1 MSDKTEPLKVALIGA
16 GTVGSEV
23 AKLLLTQREEFAQ
36 RAGREIELAGV
47 AVRNASKE
55 RPGIPSELLTE
66 DTVGL
71 VSRDDID
78 IVVELMGGVEQ
89 TKSLVMKAI
98 EGGKSV
104 VTGNKAL
111 LSTYGDEIFAASDK
125 AGVDVYFEAAVAG
138 AIPIIRPL
146 RDSLVG
152 DTITKVAGIVNGTTN
167 YILDKMTTEGMEYQT
182 ALKQAQE
189 LGYAEEDPTADVGGA
204 DAAAKA
210 AILASL
216 AFRTPV
222 GISDVYCEGVTKI
235 TQTEISAAKSAN
247 CVVKLLAMAEL
258 INGEVHV
265 RVHPVMLSKSHPLAS
280 IAGAYNAIM
289 VEAESADKLMFMGPG
304 AGGAPTASA
313 VVGDL
318 VTVARNK
325 VAGISQPVLAGF
337 KKLPLANMDSTR
349 CHYHLTLDVTDQAGV
364 LASVAA
370 TLAKH
375 NVSVYSLEQTA
386 GNGSSGNHATVGLMT
401 HEAVE
406 ADIRACMKELRDSEF
421 VSNDI
426 SFIRVGS

>member
-1 MSDKTEPLKVALIGA
+1 MGEKSKPLKVALVGA

-23 AKLLLTQREEFAQ
+23 ARLLLTQREEFAH

-47 AVRNASKE
+47 AVRNVSKE
-55 RPGIPSELLTE
+55 RPGIPSELLTD
-66 DTVGL
+66 DTMGL
-71 VSRDDID
+71 VSRKDID
-78 IVVELMGGVEQ
+78 IVVELMGGVDE
-89 TKSLVMKAI
+89 TKGLIMKAI
-98 EGGKSV
+98 ETGKSV

-111 LSTYGDEIFAASDK
+111 LSAFGEEIFSASNK

-152 DTITKVAGIVNGTTN
+152 DKITKVAGIVNGTTN
-167 YILDKMTTEGMEYQT
+167 YILDKMTTEGMEYET

-189 LGYAEEDPTADVGGA
+189 LGYAEQDPTADVGGA

-222 GISDVYCEGVTKI
+222 NISDVYCEGITKI
-235 TQTEISAAKSAN
+235 TQTEISAAHAAN

-258 INGEVHV
+258 IDGEVHV
-265 RVHPVMLSKSHPLAS
+265 RVHPVMLPKSHPLAS

-289 VEAESADKLMFMGPG
+289 VEAEAADKLMFMGPG

-318 VTVARNK
+318 VTVARNR
-325 VAGISQPVLAGF
+325 VAGISLPVLAGF
-337 KKLPLANMDSTR
+337 KKLPIAKMGSTR
-349 CHYHLTLDVTDQAGV
+349 CHYQLTLDLTDEAGV
-364 LASVAA
+364 LASVAT

-375 NVSVYSLEQTA
+375 NVSVYSLEQVA
-386 GNGSSGNHATVGLMT
+386 VDESGDHASVGLMT
-401 HEAVE
+401 HEALEDDVL
-406 ADIRACMKELRDSEF
+406 ACMKELRDSDY
-421 VSNDI
+421 VSNNI

>member
-1 MSDKTEPLKVALIGA
+1 MGEKSKPLKVALVGA

-23 AKLLLTQREEFAQ
+23 ARLLLTQREEFAR

-47 AVRNASKE
+47 AVRNVSKE
-55 RPGIPSELLTE
+55 RPGIPSELLTD
-66 DTVGL
+66 DTMGL
-71 VSRDDID
+71 VSRKDID
-78 IVVELMGGVEQ
+78 IVVELMGGVDE
-89 TKSLVMKAI
+89 TKGLIMKAI
-98 EGGKSV
+98 ETGKSV

-111 LSTYGDEIFAASDK
+111 LSAFGEEIFSASNK

-152 DTITKVAGIVNGTTN
+152 DKITKVAGIVNGTTN
-167 YILDKMTTEGMEYQT
+167 YILDKMTTEGMEYET

-189 LGYAEEDPTADVGGA
+189 LGYAEQDPTADVGGA

-222 GISDVYCEGVTKI
+222 NISDVYCEGITKI
-235 TQTEISAAKSAN
+235 TQTEISAAHAAN

-258 INGEVHV
+258 IDGEVHV
-265 RVHPVMLSKSHPLAS
+265 RVHPVMLPKSHPLAS

-289 VEAESADKLMFMGPG
+289 VEAEAADKLMFMGPG

-318 VTVARNK
+318 VTVARNR
-325 VAGISQPVLAGF
+325 VAGISLPVLAGF
-337 KKLPLANMDSTR
+337 KKLPIAKMGSTR
-349 CHYHLTLDVTDQAGV
+349 CHYQLTLDLTDEAGV
-364 LASVAA
+364 LASVAT

-375 NVSVYSLEQTA
+375 NVSVYSLEQVA
-386 GNGSSGNHATVGLMT
+386 VDESGDHASVGLMT
-401 HEAVE
+401 HEALE
-406 ADIRACMKELRDSEF
+406 ADALACMKELRDSDY
-421 VSNDI
+421 VSNNI

>member
-1 MSDKTEPLKVALIGA
+1 MGEKSKPLKVALVGA

-23 AKLLLTQREEFAQ
+23 ARLLLTQREEFAR

-47 AVRNASKE
+47 AVRNVSKE
-55 RPGIPSELLTE
+55 RPGIPSELLTD
-66 DTVGL
+66 DTMGL
-71 VSRDDID
+71 VSRKDID
-78 IVVELMGGVEQ
+78 IVVELMGGVDE
-89 TKSLVMKAI
+89 TKGLIMKAI
-98 EGGKSV
+98 ETGKSV

-111 LSTYGDEIFAASDK
+111 LSAFGEEIFSASNK

-152 DTITKVAGIVNGTTN
+152 DKITKVAGIVNGTTN
-167 YILDKMTTEGMEYQT
+167 YILDKMTTEGMEYET

-189 LGYAEEDPTADVGGA
+189 LGYAEQDPTADVGGA

-222 GISDVYCEGVTKI
+222 NISDVYCEGITKI
-235 TQTEISAAKSAN
+235 TQTEISAAHAAN

-258 INGEVHV
+258 IDGEVHV
-265 RVHPVMLSKSHPLAS
+265 RVHPVMLPKSHPLAS

-289 VEAESADKLMFMGPG
+289 VEAEAADKLMFMGPG

-318 VTVARNK
+318 VTVARNR
-325 VAGISQPVLAGF
+325 VAGISLPVLAGF
-337 KKLPLANMDSTR
+337 KKLPIAKMGSTR
-349 CHYHLTLDVTDQAGV
+349 CHYQLTLDLTDEAGV
-364 LASVAA
+364 LASVAT

-375 NVSVYSLEQTA
+375 NVSVYSLEQVA
-386 GNGSSGNHATVGLMT
+386 VDESGDHASVGLMT
-401 HEAVE
+401 HEALEDDVL
-406 ADIRACMKELRDSEF
+406 ACMKELRDSDY
-421 VSNDI
+421 VSNNI

>member
-1 MSDKTEPLKVALIGA
+1 MGEKSKPLKVALVGA

-23 AKLLLTQREEFAQ
+23 ARLLLTQCEEFAR

-47 AVRNASKE
+47 AVRNVSKE
-55 RPGIPSELLTE
+55 RPGIPSELLTD
-66 DTVGL
+66 DTMGL
-71 VSRDDID
+71 VSRKDID
-78 IVVELMGGVEQ
+78 IVVELMGGVDE
-89 TKSLVMKAI
+89 TKGLIMKAI
-98 EGGKSV
+98 ETGKSV

-111 LSTYGDEIFAASDK
+111 LSAFGEEIFSASNK

-152 DTITKVAGIVNGTTN
+152 DKITKVAGIVNGTTN
-167 YILDKMTTEGMEYQT
+167 YILDKMTTEGMEYET

-189 LGYAEEDPTADVGGA
+189 LGYAEQDPTADVGGA

-222 GISDVYCEGVTKI
+222 NISDVYCEGITKI
-235 TQTEISAAKSAN
+235 TQTEISAAHAAN

-258 INGEVHV
+258 IDGEVHV
-265 RVHPVMLSKSHPLAS
+265 RVHPVMLPKSHPLAS

-289 VEAESADKLMFMGPG
+289 VEAEAADKLMFMGPG

-318 VTVARNK
+318 VTVARNR
-325 VAGISQPVLAGF
+325 VAGISLPVLAGF
-337 KKLPLANMDSTR
+337 KKLPIAKMGSTR
-349 CHYHLTLDVTDQAGV
+349 CHYQLTLDLTDEAGV
-364 LASVAA
+364 LASVAT

-375 NVSVYSLEQTA
+375 NVSVYSLEQVA
-386 GNGSSGNHATVGLMT
+386 VDESGDHASVGLMT
-401 HEAVE
+401 HEALE
-406 ADIRACMKELRDSEF
+406 ADVLACMKELRDSDY
-421 VSNDI
+421 VSNNI

>member
-1 MSDKTEPLKVALIGA
+1 MGEKSKPLKVALVGA

-23 AKLLLTQREEFAQ
+23 ARLLLTQREEFAR

-47 AVRNASKE
+47 AVRNVSKE
-55 RPGIPSELLTE
+55 RPGIPSELLTD
-66 DTVGL
+66 DTMGL
-71 VSRDDID
+71 VSRKDID
-78 IVVELMGGVEQ
+78 IVVELMGGVDE
-89 TKSLVMKAI
+89 TKGLIMKAI
-98 EGGKSV
+98 ETGKSV

-111 LSTYGDEIFAASDK
+111 LSAFGEEIFSASNK

-152 DTITKVAGIVNGTTN
+152 DKITKVAGIVNGTTN
-167 YILDKMTTEGMEYQT
+167 YILDKMTTEGMEYET

-189 LGYAEEDPTADVGGA
+189 LGYAEQDPTADVGGA

-222 GISDVYCEGVTKI
+222 NISDVYCEGITKI
-235 TQTEISAAKSAN
+235 TQTEISAAHAAN

-258 INGEVHV
+258 IDGEVHV
-265 RVHPVMLSKSHPLAS
+265 RVHPVMLPKSHPLAS

-289 VEAESADKLMFMGPG
+289 VEAEAADKLMFMGPG
-304 AGGAPTASA
+304 AGGVPTASA

-318 VTVARNK
+318 VTVARNR
-325 VAGISQPVLAGF
+325 VAGISLPVLAGF
-337 KKLPLANMDSTR
+337 KKLPIAKMGSTR
-349 CHYHLTLDVTDQAGV
+349 CHYQLTLDLTDEAGV
-364 LASVAA
+364 LASVAT

-375 NVSVYSLEQTA
+375 NVSVYSLEQVA
-386 GNGSSGNHATVGLMT
+386 VDESGDHASVGLMT
-401 HEAVE
+401 HEALE
-406 ADIRACMKELRDSEF
+406 ADVLACMKELRDSDY
-421 VSNDI
+421 VSNNI

>member
-1 MSDKTEPLKVALIGA
+1 MGEKSKPLKVALVGA

-23 AKLLLTQREEFAQ
+23 ARLLLTQREEFAR

-47 AVRNASKE
+47 AVRNVSKE
-55 RPGIPSELLTE
+55 RPGIPSELLTD
-66 DTVGL
+66 DTMGL
-71 VSRDDID
+71 VSRKDID
-78 IVVELMGGVEQ
+78 IVVELMGGVDE
-89 TKSLVMKAI
+89 TKGLIMKAI
-98 EGGKSV
+98 ETGKSV

-111 LSTYGDEIFAASDK
+111 LSAFGEEIFSASNK

-152 DTITKVAGIVNGTTN
+152 DKITKVAGIVNGTTN
-167 YILDKMTTEGMEYQT
+167 YILDKMTTEGMEYET

-189 LGYAEEDPTADVGGA
+189 LGYAEQDPTADVGGA

-222 GISDVYCEGVTKI
+222 NISDVYCEGITKI
-235 TQTEISAAKSAN
+235 TQTEISAAHAAN

-258 INGEVHV
+258 IDGEVHV
-265 RVHPVMLSKSHPLAS
+265 RVHPVMLPKSHPLAS

-289 VEAESADKLMFMGPG
+289 VEAEAADKLMFMGPG

-318 VTVARNK
+318 VTVARNR
-325 VAGISQPVLAGF
+325 VAGISLPVLAGF
-337 KKLPLANMDSTR
+337 KKLPIAKMCSTR
-349 CHYHLTLDVTDQAGV
+349 CHYQLTLDLTDEAGV
-364 LASVAA
+364 LASVAT

-375 NVSVYSLEQTA
+375 NVSVYSLEQVA
-386 GNGSSGNHATVGLMT
+386 VDESGDHASVGLMT
-401 HEAVE
+401 HEALEDDVL
-406 ADIRACMKELRDSEF
+406 ACMKELRDSDY
-421 VSNDI
+421 VSNNI

>member
-1 MSDKTEPLKVALIGA
+1 MGEKSKPLKVALVGA

-23 AKLLLTQREEFAQ
+23 ARLLLTQREEFAR

-47 AVRNASKE
+47 AVRNVSKE
-55 RPGIPSELLTE
+55 RPGIPSELLTD
-66 DTVGL
+66 DTMGL
-71 VSRDDID
+71 VSRKDID
-78 IVVELMGGVEQ
+78 IVVELMGGVDE
-89 TKSLVMKAI
+89 TKGLIMKAI
-98 EGGKSV
+98 ETGKSV

-111 LSTYGDEIFAASDK
+111 LSAFGEEIFSASNK

-152 DTITKVAGIVNGTTN
+152 DKITKVAGIVNGTTN
-167 YILDKMTTEGMEYQT
+167 YILDKMTTEGMEYET

-189 LGYAEEDPTADVGGA
+189 LGYAEQDPTADVGGA

-222 GISDVYCEGVTKI
+222 NISDVYCEGITKI
-235 TQTEISAAKSAN
+235 TQTEISAAHAAN

-258 INGEVHV
+258 IDGEVHV
-265 RVHPVMLSKSHPLAS
+265 RVHPVMLPKSHPLAS

-289 VEAESADKLMFMGPG
+289 VEAEAADKLMFMGPG

-318 VTVARNK
+318 VTVARNR
-325 VAGISQPVLAGF
+325 VAGISLPVLAGF
-337 KKLPLANMDSTR
+337 KKLPIAKMGSTR
-349 CHYHLTLDVTDQAGV
+349 CHYQLTLDLTDEAGV
-364 LASVAA
+364 LASVAT

-375 NVSVYSLEQTA
+375 NVSVYSLEQVA
-386 GNGSSGNHATVGLMT
+386 VDESGDHASVGLMT
-401 HEAVE
+401 HEALE
-406 ADIRACMKELRDSEF
+406 ADVLACMKELRDSDY
-421 VSNDI
+421 VSNNI

>member
-1 MSDKTEPLKVALIGA
+1 MGEKSKPLKVALVGA

-23 AKLLLTQREEFAQ
+23 ARLLLTQREEFAR

-47 AVRNASKE
+47 AVRNVSKE
-55 RPGIPSELLTE
+55 RPGIPSELLTD
-66 DTVGL
+66 DTMGL
-71 VSRDDID
+71 VSRKDID
-78 IVVELMGGVEQ
+78 IVVELMGGVDE
-89 TKSLVMKAI
+89 TKGLIMKAI
-98 EGGKSV
+98 ETGKSV

-111 LSTYGDEIFAASDK
+111 LSAFGEEIFSASNK

-152 DTITKVAGIVNGTTN
+152 DKITKVAGIVNGTTN
-167 YILDKMTTEGMEYQT
+167 YILDKMTTEGMEYET

-189 LGYAEEDPTADVGGA
+189 LGYAEQDPTADVGGA

-222 GISDVYCEGVTKI
+222 NISDVYCEGITKI
-235 TQTEISAAKSAN
+235 TQTEISAAHAAN

-258 INGEVHV
+258 IDGEVHV
-265 RVHPVMLSKSHPLAS
+265 RVHPVMLPKSHPLES
-280 IAGAYNAIM
+280 IAGAYNSIM
-289 VEAESADKLMFMGPG
+289 VEAEAADKLMFMGPG

-318 VTVARNK
+318 VTVARNR
-325 VAGISQPVLAGF
+325 VAGISLPVLAGF
-337 KKLPLANMDSTR
+337 KKLPIAKMGSTR
-349 CHYHLTLDVTDQAGV
+349 CHYQLTLDLTDEAGV
-364 LASVAA
+364 LASVAT

-375 NVSVYSLEQTA
+375 NVSVYSLEQVA
-386 GNGSSGNHATVGLMT
+386 VDESGDHASVGLMT
-401 HEAVE
+401 HEALE
-406 ADIRACMKELRDSEF
+406 ADVLACMKELRDSDY
-421 VSNDI
+421 VSNNI

>member
-1 MSDKTEPLKVALIGA
+1 MGEKSKPLKVALVGA

-23 AKLLLTQREEFAQ
+23 ARLLLTQREEFAR

-47 AVRNASKE
+47 AVRNVSKE
-55 RPGIPSELLTE
+55 RPGIPSELLTD
-66 DTVGL
+66 DTMGL
-71 VSRDDID
+71 VSRKDID
-78 IVVELMGGVEQ
+78 IVVELMGGVDE
-89 TKSLVMKAI
+89 TKGLIMKAI
-98 EGGKSV
+98 ETGKSV

-111 LSTYGDEIFAASDK
+111 LSAFGEEIFSVSNK

-152 DTITKVAGIVNGTTN
+152 DKITKVAGIVNGTTN
-167 YILDKMTTEGMEYQT
+167 YILDKMTTEGMEYET

-189 LGYAEEDPTADVGGA
+189 LGYAEQDPTADVGGA

-222 GISDVYCEGVTKI
+222 NISDVYCEGITKI
-235 TQTEISAAKSAN
+235 TQTEISAAHAAN

-258 INGEVHV
+258 IDGEVHV
-265 RVHPVMLSKSHPLAS
+265 RVHPVMLPKSHPLAS

-289 VEAESADKLMFMGPG
+289 VEAEAADKLMFMGPG

-318 VTVARNK
+318 VTVARNR
-325 VAGISQPVLAGF
+325 VAGISLPVLAGF
-337 KKLPLANMDSTR
+337 KKLPIAKMGSTR
-349 CHYHLTLDVTDQAGV
+349 CHYQLTLDLTDEAGV
-364 LASVAA
+364 LASVAT

-375 NVSVYSLEQTA
+375 NVSVYSLEQVA
-386 GNGSSGNHATVGLMT
+386 VDESGDHASVGLMT
-401 HEAVE
+401 HEALE
-406 ADIRACMKELRDSEF
+406 ADVLACMKELRDSDY
-421 VSNDI
+421 VSNNI

>member
-1 MSDKTEPLKVALIGA
+1 MGEKSKPLKVALVGA

-23 AKLLLTQREEFAQ
+23 ARLLLTQREEFAR

-47 AVRNASKE
+47 AVRNVSKE
-55 RPGIPSELLTE
+55 RPGIPSELLTD
-66 DTVGL
+66 DTMGL
-71 VSRDDID
+71 VSRKDID
-78 IVVELMGGVEQ
+78 IVVELMGGVDE
-89 TKSLVMKAI
+89 TKGLIMKAI
-98 EGGKSV
+98 ETGKSV

-111 LSTYGDEIFAASDK
+111 LSAFGEEIFSASNK

-152 DTITKVAGIVNGTTN
+152 DKITKVAGIVNGTTN
-167 YILDKMTTEGMEYQT
+167 YILDKMTTEGMEYET

-189 LGYAEEDPTADVGGA
+189 LGYAEQDPTADVGGA
-204 DAAAKA
+204 DAADKA

-222 GISDVYCEGVTKI
+222 NISDVYCEGITKI
-235 TQTEISAAKSAN
+235 TQTEISAAHAAN

-258 INGEVHV
+258 IDGEVHV
-265 RVHPVMLSKSHPLAS
+265 RVHPVMLPKSHPLAS

-289 VEAESADKLMFMGPG
+289 VEAEAADKLMFMGPG

-318 VTVARNK
+318 VTVARNR
-325 VAGISQPVLAGF
+325 VAGISLPVLAGF
-337 KKLPLANMDSTR
+337 KKLPIAKMGSTR
-349 CHYHLTLDVTDQAGV
+349 CHYQLTLDLTDEAGV
-364 LASVAA
+364 LASVAT

-375 NVSVYSLEQTA
+375 NVSVYSLEQVA
-386 GNGSSGNHATVGLMT
+386 VDESGDHASVGLMT
-401 HEAVE
+401 HEALE
-406 ADIRACMKELRDSEF
+406 ADVLACMKELRDSDY
-421 VSNDI
+421 VSNNI

>member
-1 MSDKTEPLKVALIGA
+1 MALVGA

-23 AKLLLTQREEFAQ
+23 ARLLLTQREEFAR

-47 AVRNASKE
+47 AVRNVSKE
-55 RPGIPSELLTE
+55 RPGIPSELLTD
-66 DTVGL
+66 DTMGL
-71 VSRDDID
+71 VSRKDID
-78 IVVELMGGVEQ
+78 IVVELMGGVDE
-89 TKSLVMKAI
+89 TKGLIMKAI
-98 EGGKSV
+98 ETGKSV

-111 LSTYGDEIFAASDK
+111 LSAFGEEIFSASNK

-152 DTITKVAGIVNGTTN
+152 DKITKVAGIVNGTTN
-167 YILDKMTTEGMEYQT
+167 YILDKMTTEGMEYET

-189 LGYAEEDPTADVGGA
+189 LGYAEQDPTADVGGA

-222 GISDVYCEGVTKI
+222 NISDVYCEGITKI
-235 TQTEISAAKSAN
+235 TQTEISAAHAAN

-258 INGEVHV
+258 IDGEVHV
-265 RVHPVMLSKSHPLAS
+265 RVHPVMLPKSHPLAS

-289 VEAESADKLMFMGPG
+289 VEAEAADKLMFMGPG

-318 VTVARNK
+318 VTVARNR
-325 VAGISQPVLAGF
+325 VAGISLPVLAGF
-337 KKLPLANMDSTR
+337 KKLPIAKMGSTR
-349 CHYHLTLDVTDQAGV
+349 CHYQLTLDLTDEAGV
-364 LASVAA
+364 LASVAT

-375 NVSVYSLEQTA
+375 NVSVYSLEQVA
-386 GNGSSGNHATVGLMT
+386 VDESGDHASVGLMT
-401 HEAVE
+401 HEALEDDVL
-406 ADIRACMKELRDSEF
+406 ACMKELRDSDY
-421 VSNDI
+421 VSNNI